1 MAALPVAV
9 RGQRSDI
16 VTAPDA
22 NEILT
27 PSSLNRMVRQLLD
40 EVMPMVW
47 VEGELSNVARPA
59 SGHVYFSLKDSGA
72 QLRCAMFRNRSAALT
87 FRPADG
93 LHVRVQGRVG
103 LYEPRGDYQLIVERM
118 KEAGEGALQR
128 AYEQLKRKL
137 AAEGVLA
144 SERKRP
150 LPAFVRRL
158 AVITSPSGAAIRD
171 VLTVIGRRF
180 PMLPVD
186 VLPSPVQG
194 AEAVPVLRERLRA
207 VNAAGKHD
215 LILITRGGGSLED
228 LWAFNDEQLAR
239 DIAASP
245 IVVVAAIGHEVDT
258 TLAELAAD
266 LRAPTPSA
274 AAEAITPDGA
284 ALARQVAHLGQRLRR
299 EIGRGLQIRGQRVD
313 STRLRL
319 ASVDPRRQ
327 LERIRERAGQA
338 HRQLQRLTSTGLER
352 RRHRL
357 DRALAALQRHRPD
370 QRIALARVRLS
381 QLTQRLRSGERQQR
395 LDRVA
400 HLRELGRALN
410 AVSPLA
416 TLDRGYAIVMRPED
430 GRLLASAA
438 AIAGEST
445 VTARLFDGQI
455 DLDVRTG
462 SLHPKPT

>member
-1 MAALPVAV
+1 M
-9 RGQRSDI
+9 
-16 VTAPDA
+16 TTPDPG
-22 NEILT
+22 EILT

-40 EVMPMVW
+40 EVMPTVW

-59 SGHVYFSLKDSGA
+59 SGHVYFSLKDSAA
-72 QLRCAMFRNRSAALT
+72 QLRCAMFRNRSAALA

-118 KEAGEGALQR
+118 EEAGEGALQR

-137 AAEGVLA
+137 AAEGLLA
-144 SERKRP
+144 AERKRP

-207 VNAAGKHD
+207 VNAAGGHD

-245 IVVVAAIGHEVDT
+245 TVVVAAIGHEVDT

-284 ALARQVAHLGQRLRR
+284 ALSRQVAHFGQRLRR
-299 EIGRGLQIRGQRVD
+299 EIGRGVQIRAQRVD

-338 HRQLQRLTSTGLER
+338 RRQLQQVTAGGLER

-357 DRALAALQRHRPD
+357 DRAMAALQRHRPD
-370 QRIALARVRLS
+370 QRIALARARLS
-381 QLTQRLRSGERQQR
+381 QLAQRLRSSERHQR
-395 LDRVA
+395 LDLGAR
-400 HLRELGRALN
+400 LRELGRALN

-416 TLDRGYAIVMRPED
+416 TLDRGYAILMRPRD
-430 GRLLASAA
+430 GRPLASASAVA
-438 AIAGEST
+438 AESI
-445 VTARLFDGQI
+445 VTARLVDGRI
-455 DLDVRTG
+455 DLAVRAD
-462 SLHPKPT
+462 SLRPKSS

>member
-1 MAALPVAV
+1 MADCRCLDDGP
-9 RGQRSDI
+9 RSVI
-16 VTAPDA
+16 VSTPETND
-22 NEILT
+22 ILT

-40 EVMPMVW
+40 DVMPTVW

-72 QLRCAMFRNRSAALT
+72 QLRCAMFRNRSAALA

-118 KEAGEGALQR
+118 EEAGEGALQR

-137 AAEGVLA
+137 AAEGLLA
-144 SERKRP
+144 AERKRA

-207 VNAAGKHD
+207 VNAAGRHD

-239 DIAASP
+239 DIAASS

-284 ALARQVAHLGQRLRR
+284 ALSRQVAHLGQRLRR
-299 EIGRGLQIRGQRVD
+299 EISRGLQIRGQRVD

-327 LERIRERAGQA
+327 LERTRERATHA
-338 HRQLQRLTSTGLER
+338 HRQLQRLRAADMER
-352 RRHRL
+352 RQHRL
-357 DRALAALQRHRPD
+357 ERALARLQRQRPD

-381 QLTQRLRSGERQQR
+381 QLAQRLRASERQQR
-395 LDRVA
+395 LDRGA
-400 HLRELGRALN
+400 RLRELGRALN

-416 TLDRGYAIVMRPED
+416 TLDRGYAILTRPQD
-430 GRLLASAA
+430 GRLLTSASE
-438 AIAGEST
+438 IASETT
-445 VTARLFDGQI
+445 VTAQLLDGLI
-455 DLDVRTG
+455 DLDVRAG
-462 SLHPKPT
+462 SLRSNTS

>member
-1 MAALPVAV
+1 M
-9 RGQRSDI
+9 
-16 VTAPDA
+16 
-22 NEILT
+22 
-27 PSSLNRMVRQLLD
+27 
-40 EVMPMVW
+40 
-47 VEGELSNVARPA
+47 
-59 SGHVYFSLKDSGA
+59 
-72 QLRCAMFRNRSAALT
+72 
-87 FRPADG
+87 
-93 LHVRVQGRVG
+93 
-103 LYEPRGDYQLIVERM
+103 
-118 KEAGEGALQR
+118 
-128 AYEQLKRKL
+128 
-137 AAEGVLA
+137 
-144 SERKRP
+144 P
-150 LPAFVRRL
+150 LP
-158 AVITSPSGAAIRD
+158 S
-171 VLTVIGRRF
+171 
-180 PMLPVD
+180 
-186 VLPSPVQG
+186 
-194 AEAVPVLRERLRA
+194 
-207 VNAAGKHD
+207 
-215 LILITRGGGSLED
+215 
-228 LWAFNDEQLAR
+228 
-239 DIAASP
+239 
-245 IVVVAAIGHEVDT
+245 
-258 TLAELAAD
+258 
-266 LRAPTPSA
+266 APTPSA

-438 AIAGEST
+438 AIAGETT

-462 SLHPKPT
+462 SLRPKPT